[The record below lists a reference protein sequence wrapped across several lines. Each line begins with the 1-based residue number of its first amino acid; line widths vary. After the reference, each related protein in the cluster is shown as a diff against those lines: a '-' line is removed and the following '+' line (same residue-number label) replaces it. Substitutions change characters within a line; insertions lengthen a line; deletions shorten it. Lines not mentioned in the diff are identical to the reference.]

1 MDPNASTGRDD
12 DRDTATRPL
21 ESSSTSSLLSPPP
34 RHSDEGNSRGQV
46 SRLCTRDAD
55 DDDVTLQSVI
65 SQSGGRSV
73 LKPRER
79 AGIATSYN
87 LAHEGPSGTLS
98 KKQDSSCAWR

>member
-1 MDPNASTGRDD
+1 MRQF
-12 DRDTATRPL
+12 L
-21 ESSSTSSLLSPPP
+21 PPP
-34 RHSDEGNSRGQV
+34 PAAADAPPRRRGDQGDSGGRV
-46 SRLCTRDAD
+46 SRRRTSDAD